1 MRSIL
6 TSASLSETADQISE
20 MLDQQPVTVTV
31 IDSGLELDVLFVDL
45 FPQSLAFALFR
56 LGSRIS
62 D

>member
-1 MRSIL
+1 
-6 TSASLSETADQISE
+6 